1 MAANNIEFLNT
12 LEATVRQRIEL
23 SPDGSYT
30 AKLANAGIRRVA
42 QKTGEE
48 AIEVAL
54 AAVAEDR
61 QELRNESADLLYH
74 LLVLLALS
82 DITLTEV
89 VEVLQS
95 RHAPA

>member
-1 MAANNIEFLNT
+1 MAADNIEFLNT
-12 LEATVRQRIEL
+12 LEATIRQRIAL

-30 AKLANAGIRRVA
+30 AKLANSGIRRVA

-54 AAVAEDR
+54 AAVAQDR

-82 DITLTEV
+82 DISLPEV
-89 VEVLQS
+89 VEVLRS